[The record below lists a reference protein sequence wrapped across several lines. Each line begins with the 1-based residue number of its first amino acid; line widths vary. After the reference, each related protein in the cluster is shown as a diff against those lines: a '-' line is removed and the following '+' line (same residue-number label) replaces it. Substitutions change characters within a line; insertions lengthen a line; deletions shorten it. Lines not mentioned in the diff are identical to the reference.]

1 MPGVRSGGKPG
12 DHRRKWLHSKGRGG
26 LRREAVLGRLFAGDD
41 RAHLLRS
48 GPALRPAAV
57 RPIIMDHKRYRY
69 LYGPVPSR
77 RLGRSL
83 GIDLVPYK
91 TCTYD
96 CVYCQ
101 LGRTTDRT
109 IMLKEYVPVEEVLEE
124 LGRKLAEG
132 DKPDYITLAGSGEPT
147 LNSGLGRLIEGVK
160 AMARI
165 PVAVITNGSLMWDRR
180 AAESLVSADLVV
192 PSLDAGDKQMFQR
205 INRPHG
211 GIEFERMVEG
221 LISFREEYKGQIWL
235 EVMLLDGWNDDLEHA
250 KKIAK
255 IAASIRPDRVQLNT
269 AVRPPAEPGVRPLSK
284 ERLKEIARY
293 FPMPVDIISSPA
305 ATIEETASRQ
315 GNVREQIL
323 AMLRRRPCTSE
334 DVAHGLGQH
343 RLSVLKELE
352 SMVEDGSIQK
362 REQDG
367 RWYYLL
373 RAEADD
379 RG

>member
-1 MPGVRSGGKPG
+1 M
-12 DHRRKWLHSKGRGG
+12 
-26 LRREAVLGRLFAGDD
+26 
-41 RAHLLRS
+41 
-48 GPALRPAAV
+48 
-57 RPIIMDHKRYRY
+57 
-69 LYGPVPSR
+69 
-77 RLGRSL
+77 